1 MTKSEIEAKLT
12 ELNTK
17 ISKINVLYC
26 AGAYK
31 NVDFNTIPVNSYA
44 FVEHDNKV
52 DPNTIHSPET
62 TTNYRHYVVIT
73 AGVKKAGSGV
83 AQIAVRTS
91 ANSDLA
97 EIYIRQ
103 GEYGFGDNY
112 NFTWKEWAKLSGS
125 TISRPS
131 SLPGAGTG
139 AGEMTDPGTTTE
151 PGEITDPGTTTE
163 PGEITGPGTTTEPGE
178 ITGPGPTVDPGA
190 TNGPGETGCP
200 GATEEPGEM
209 Q

>member
-44 FVEHDNKV
+44 FVEHDNTV
-52 DPNTIHSPET
+52 NPNTIHSPET
-62 TTNYRHYVVIT
+62 TQNYRHYVVIT
-73 AGVKKAGSGV
+73 AGVKKEGAGV

-91 ANSDLA
+91 ANTDLA

-103 GEYGFGDNY
+103 GV
-112 NFTWKEWAKLSGS
+112 LSLLGK
-125 TISRPS
+125 
-131 SLPGAGTG
+131 
-139 AGEMTDPGTTTE
+139 
-151 PGEITDPGTTTE
+151 
-163 PGEITGPGTTTEPGE
+163 
-178 ITGPGPTVDPGA
+178 
-190 TNGPGETGCP
+190 NGLN
-200 GATEEPGEM
+200 
-209 Q
+209 